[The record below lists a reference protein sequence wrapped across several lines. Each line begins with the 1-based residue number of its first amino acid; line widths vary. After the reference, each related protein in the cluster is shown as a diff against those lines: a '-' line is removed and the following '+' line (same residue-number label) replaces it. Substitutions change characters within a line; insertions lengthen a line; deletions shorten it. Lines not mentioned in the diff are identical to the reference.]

1 MNKDKLAK
9 DFRIYNLIMSQ
20 VWKFLTTIIIGILLG
35 YLASRKGEEDNNYM
49 IVIIIASFVIGIF
62 NFFLGLYKEHKKME
76 KFSKVYENIAIQLI
90 RICRFEFDFNQN
102 AYPKWYPIVK
112 GTRLCCHYHL
122 HEKIEIILM
131 DEGEAEFQVSER
143 TYTLKKGD
151 LLMINPFEPHSGF
164 ISNECDKAAYY
175 VINIDLDF

>member
-76 KFSKVYENIAIQLI
+76 KREEMKKRLEAKAEEN
-90 RICRFEFDFNQN
+90 
-102 AYPKWYPIVK
+102 
-112 GTRLCCHYHL
+112 
-122 HEKIEIILM
+122 
-131 DEGEAEFQVSER
+131 
-143 TYTLKKGD
+143 
-151 LLMINPFEPHSGF
+151 
-164 ISNECDKAAYY
+164 NEEQ
-175 VINIDLDF
+175 